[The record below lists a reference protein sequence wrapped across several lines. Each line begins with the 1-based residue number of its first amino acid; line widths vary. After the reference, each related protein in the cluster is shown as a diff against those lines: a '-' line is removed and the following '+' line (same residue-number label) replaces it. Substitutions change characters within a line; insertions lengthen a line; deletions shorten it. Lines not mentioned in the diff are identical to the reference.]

1 MRIIILGSVA
11 AGTSAACKARRNDIE
26 AEIVIYEKDSDI
38 SYSGCGLPYYIGLD
52 YIKRENITPRDPKWF
67 KDRFDIDIK
76 TRSEVLDIDP
86 KNKIL
91 SVKNLDTKEI
101 FKDGYDK
108 LIFATGARPI
118 KPPVEGIESANV
130 FFLRNVTDAD
140 KIKNFIDKNH
150 PQKAL
155 IIGGG
160 FIGLEVL
167 ENFYSLGIE
176 TTVIE
181 MKDQLMFGFD
191 KDVTVYLE
199 DYLKKKNIT
208 LILNDAVK
216 KIKNS
221 GKNILTSG
229 GSNISTDLILVSA
242 GIKPNTELAQNAG
255 INLGKSG
262 AISVNNRMETNLKDI
277 YAVGD
282 CAESYSLIT
291 NNGIYVPLGSTA
303 NKMGRIAGDIITGGS
318 TEFRGILGTGITKV
332 FDISIGK
339 TGLTEKDALD
349 VGYDIEIIHNI
360 KENQTS
366 YLKESR
372 EIMIKAL
379 ADRKTGKLL
388 GAQIVGE
395 KGVDKRIDVFATA
408 ITFGAKVSDLFHL
421 DLCYAPPF
429 STTKDPVMYT
439 GMILDNAI
447 NHGRKLITVKELV
460 ENRANYIVIDVRSEK
475 DYEKGHIEGA
485 INIPLK
491 ALKAKSKELLKN
503 QNIVVH
509 CNKGVTGNAAQNL
522 LINLGFHNV
531 YNLSGGYKHYKTT
544 EKLYKKEKTDV

>member
-1 MRIIILGSVA
+1 
-11 AGTSAACKARRNDIE
+11 
-26 AEIVIYEKDSDI
+26 
-38 SYSGCGLPYYIGLD
+38 
-52 YIKRENITPRDPKWF
+52 
-67 KDRFDIDIK
+67 
-76 TRSEVLDIDP
+76 
-86 KNKIL
+86 
-91 SVKNLDTKEI
+91 
-101 FKDGYDK
+101 
-108 LIFATGARPI
+108 
-118 KPPVEGIESANV
+118 
-130 FFLRNVTDAD
+130 
-140 KIKNFIDKNH
+140 
-150 PQKAL
+150 
-155 IIGGG
+155 
-160 FIGLEVL
+160 
-167 ENFYSLGIE
+167 
-176 TTVIE
+176 
-181 MKDQLMFGFD
+181 
-191 KDVTVYLE
+191 
-199 DYLKKKNIT
+199 
-208 LILNDAVK
+208 LNDAVK
-216 KIKNS
+216 KIENG

-242 GIKPNTELAQNAG
+242 GIKPNTELAKKIG
-255 INLGKSG
+255 IELGRFG
-262 AISVNNRMETNLKDI
+262 AIIVNNRMETNLKDI
-277 YAVGD
+277 YAIGD

-291 NNGIYVPLGSTA
+291 KKSIYVPLGSTA
-303 NKMGRIAGDIITGGS
+303 NKMGRIAGDIITSGS
-318 TEFRGILGTGITKV
+318 TEFRGILVTGITKV
-332 FDISIGK
+332 FDLAIGK
-339 TGLTEKDALD
+339 TGLAEKDALD
-349 VGYDIEIIHNI
+349 AGYDIEIIHNI

-372 EIMIKAL
+372 DIMIKAV

-485 INIPLK
+485 INIQLK
-491 ALKAKSKELLKN
+491 SLKAKSKELLKN

-522 LINLGFHNV
+522 LINLGFTNV